1 MEGENGH
8 STTPKIISLNSA
20 NSLEMMIHL
29 TMDELLG
36 HCPSN
41 EEAYLLQQWL
51 HFPKNML
58 SANRLIEV
66 PLSIFDEIISR
77 HVGATLSS
85 IDQATPSLALRLDLP
100 LPEMSVVAPTLS
112 TIRATSFTSVT
123 IQETLVCF
131 PSSTHHNSNKSK
143 KNKSSHPKGDVK
155 GDLNCFS
162 IPPGS
167 SPSKGELLF
176 WKV

>member
-1 MEGENGH
+1 M
-8 STTPKIISLNSA
+8 P
-20 NSLEMMIHL
+20 
-29 TMDELLG
+29 
-36 HCPSN
+36 
-41 EEAYLLQQWL
+41 
-51 HFPKNML
+51 

-66 PLSIFDEIISR
+66 PLSIFDEIVSR
-77 HVGATLSS
+77 HAGATPTLSS

-112 TIRATSFTSVT
+112 AIRATSFTSVT

-131 PSSTHHNSNKSK
+131 PSSNHHNSNKSK

-176 WKV
+176 